1 MKGLSS
7 IERIIL
13 ESIGTKSLTYK
24 EVLNQT
30 GLQENVCF
38 NVLQA
43 LIIRGLLKSEGS
55 HFKLTDSISPLMLEE
70 INSSDAKK
78 FECFELLEA
87 LIEQKINKVFR
98 FQKIAMDSKD
108 EKIFLAMLSNLE
120 TFLIDAHRKAEKVT
134 PMKERKVIFWGVG
147 EMQILLNQLIRG

>member
-43 LIIRGLLKSEGS
+43 LIIRGLLKSEGG

-70 INSSDAKK
+70 INSSGAKK

-108 EKIFLAMLSNLE
+108 EKIFL
-120 TFLIDAHRKAEKVT
+120 
-134 PMKERKVIFWGVG
+134 
-147 EMQILLNQLIRG
+147 